1 MLEVIFIVAFFII
14 RISVYIIFNLVLGQS
29 FMLHQIRKMVGV
41 IIAICR
47 GVAKHDVIE
56 RAWQPD
62 RLDLPIAPGLGLV
75 LEEVHY
81 DKYNEKFG
89 NDGMHERLDFV
100 ELNDQVSEFRA
111 KYILPTIIKVEKEES
126 SYPLTK
132 ILLSFKLLVNNFRI
146 IKNVFYRIF
155 DLIV

>member
-1 MLEVIFIVAFFII
+1 M
-14 RISVYIIFNLVLGQS
+14 VLGQS

-56 RAWQPD
+56 RSWQPD

-81 DKYNEKFG
+81 DKYNGKFG

-126 SYPLTK
+126 SYPLIK
-132 ILLSFKLLVNNFRI
+132 IL
-146 IKNVFYRIF
+146 
-155 DLIV
+155 

>member
-1 MLEVIFIVAFFII
+1 MI
-14 RISVYIIFNLVLGQS
+14 LGQS

-47 GVAKHDVIE
+47 GVAKHEVIE
-56 RAWQPD
+56 QSWKPD

-81 DKYNEKFG
+81 DKYNGKFG

-100 ELNDQVSEFRA
+100 ELNNEVAAFRS
-111 KYILPTIIKVEKEES
+111 KHILPTIIKVEKEES
-126 SYPLTK
+126 SYPLNTFN
-132 ILLSFKLLVNNFRI
+132 IYI
-146 IKNVFYRIF
+146 
-155 DLIV
+155 